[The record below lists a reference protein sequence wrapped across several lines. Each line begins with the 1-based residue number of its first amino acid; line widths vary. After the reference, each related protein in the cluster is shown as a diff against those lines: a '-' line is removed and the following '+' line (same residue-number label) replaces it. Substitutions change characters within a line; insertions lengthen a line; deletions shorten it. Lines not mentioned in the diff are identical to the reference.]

1 MLIFSD
7 CFYFSPGKPVSQVP
21 EPAPP
26 TGLVT
31 GLLRAKMRL
40 ASERRAAHSRIAGQ
54 GGHRCPQVLRV
65 GVGVW
70 AGLGRQE

>member
-7 CFYFSPGKPVSQVP
+7 CFYLSPGKPVSQVP

-31 GLLRAKMRL
+31 GLPRAKMSL
-40 ASERRAAHSRIAGQ
+40 VSERRAAHSRAGR
-54 GGHRCPQVLRV
+54 GVHRCPQVLRV
-65 GVGVW
+65 GVGVRP
-70 AGLGRQE
+70 GRAAKSD